1 MFVLRARQFIKNV
14 LRCLRRLLV
23 GEQQLLAPAEKF
35 PKHRLSMLCGATAG
49 ISFIPGCDPR
59 LFIRSRTPRVSRFR
73 GEVLLPR
80 VQRLPSHPFFVLYGV

>member
-1 MFVLRARQFIKNV
+1 MFDLRARQFIKNV

-49 ISFIPGCDPR
+49 ISFIPGCDRCRPGCGWNSR
-59 LFIRSRTPRVSRFR
+59 WRSLRVLKPKRSRRSRVGWRPRHD
-73 GEVLLPR
+73 
-80 VQRLPSHPFFVLYGV
+80 QQ